1 MSNIQSKNTARTNF
15 WANGSN
21 NVAFRRS
28 VQAFLNPQSK
38 VKVMANTE
46 CESGCNSSCGTGCAT
61 GCTDF

>member
-1 MSNIQSKNTARTNF
+1 MDNIKSKNIARTNF
-15 WANGSN
+15 WTNKSNGM
-21 NVAFRRS
+21 FRRS

-46 CESGCNSSCGTGCAT
+46 CESGCNSSCGTACGT